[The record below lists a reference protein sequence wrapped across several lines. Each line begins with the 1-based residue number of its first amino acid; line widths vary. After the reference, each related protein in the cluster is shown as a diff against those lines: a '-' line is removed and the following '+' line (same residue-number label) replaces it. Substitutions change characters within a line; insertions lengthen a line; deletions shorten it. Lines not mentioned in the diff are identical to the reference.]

1 MIREQRLLYLNPRD
15 LQPSRRNVR
24 SDPGDLAG
32 LAETIREHGVLQPLG
47 VTREDGGYRIVY
59 GNRRRD
65 AAIVVGLDRVPCVE
79 VGEVS
84 DAQVLVQQVLE
95 NLQRLDLNDLDKA
108 RAFGAI
114 LERLVQ
120 EGASQGEALDTLART
135 LGLSVRQIQRYT
147 RLSLLAPEVQ
157 ALLAEGELGV
167 THGQHL
173 VGLEPPSRQAEVA
186 RLAVEEGLSAAEL
199 ARLAAA
205 LAHNA
210 NIAPQA
216 ALEALRRGER
226 VPVVEARL
234 REALPGHGV
243 TPDQGD
249 VWDDGGDDSDWA
261 EDEDGK
267 DGGDEP
273 PGRVEDVGLGS
284 GGIHVGQLNHS
295 VGGPALSSRAN
306 TMMIALLPSDPR
318 AIRAIM
324 GSSRDGST
332 PCTYCGV
339 TAVSST
345 TTPAALT
352 LARPAAAATSSTL
365 AAAMRASTATSSR
378 RAASPPAMGTSLG
391 LAGQPPPATT
401 GLRWVGRLP
410 D

>member
-47 VTREDGGYRIVY
+47 VTREEDGYRIVY

-108 RAFGAI
+108 RAFGTI

-120 EGASQGEALDTLART
+120 EGASQGEALDSIART

-147 RLSLLAPEVQ
+147 RLNQLAPEVQ
-157 ALLAEGELGV
+157 ALLAEDELGV

-173 VGLEPPSRQAEVA
+173 VGLEPPSRQVAVA

-199 ARLAAA
+199 ARLCAA

-210 NIAPQA
+210 NIAPET

-273 PGRVEDVGLGS
+273 PGR
-284 GGIHVGQLNHS
+284 
-295 VGGPALSSRAN
+295 GPAG
-306 TMMIALLPSDPR
+306 MEPST
-318 AIRAIM
+318 
-324 GSSRDGST
+324 RDGNRVRRLHSMDSFMDEVERLAVCVQEGDLQRFLGDDEAARVKVRLAARQLRFLADT
-332 PCTYCGV
+332 
-339 TAVSST
+339 VSSL
-345 TTPAALT
+345 ADALD
-352 LARPAAAATSSTL
+352 A
-365 AAAMRASTATSSR
+365 
-378 RAASPPAMGTSLG
+378 
-391 LAGQPPPATT
+391 
-401 GLRWVGRLP
+401 VG
-410 D
+410 